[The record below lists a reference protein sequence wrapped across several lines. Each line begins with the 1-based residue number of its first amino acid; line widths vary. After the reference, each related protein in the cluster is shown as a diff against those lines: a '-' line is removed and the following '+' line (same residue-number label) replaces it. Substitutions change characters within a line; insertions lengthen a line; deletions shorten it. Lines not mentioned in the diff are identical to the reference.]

1 MVTVNNYY
9 NNIPVGRDLNNLPNT
24 SSTGTTVGYQYD
36 GLTEE
41 DRFVQKVLR
50 EHYDKM
56 YKENMSHSDPMAYV
70 ISKYCDVTSPNFC
83 SYMTEDQRSIAYR
96 TEKRMLQ
103 SGGKPVGG
111 FARYDYALRNY
122 KDVYTGGSRSVGY
135 VRNTDREKQ
144 HARSVVNQQISNLF
158 SKNGISLSK
167 QADLTFS
174 IDPYTYQLTVSGN
187 TDRDTLSQIEKLL
200 NEGDNAKN
208 IWTHAWICMHDSD
221 NEIVNSQANM
231 TKANQYSL
239 WHEVYETTGHDVRN
253 ATYKN
258 GTFIAEDGTDL
269 LALFKEKY
277 YSDDHSDWTYY
288 NSDYYYQCNDTNA
301 ALRESAWK
309 MTEKWE
315 LGGIDCD
322 EIEANSSLTLDG
334 GFDFNSIWNSDFRN
348 QAGRSSLAKESTIP
362 PENFKM
368 FFKEQVTSFTED
380 NKFNGNLKITIGENK
395 FDLKVPFQTLR
406 TGSEGEICNVWD
418 LMEDYYSDTKDNSKV
433 KNFLSNMSVF
443 TRWYSYETGINDRFG
458 DY

>member
-1 MVTVNNYY
+1 MVTVNNSDYY
-9 NNIPVGRDLNNLPNT
+9 NNIPAGRDLNKLPNN
-24 SSTGTTVGYQYD
+24 SSAGTTVGYQYD

-144 HARSVVNQQISNLF
+144 HARSVVNQQISNLL
-158 SKNGISLSK
+158 SKNGISISK
-167 QADLTFS
+167 QADLVFS

-187 TDRDTLSQIEKLL
+187 ADRDTLSQIEKLL

-208 IWTHAWICMHDSD
+208 IWTHAWICMHDAD

-239 WHEVYETTGHDVRN
+239 WHEVYETTGYDARN
-253 ATYKN
+253 ATYKMV
-258 GTFIAEDGTDL
+258 L
-269 LALFKEKY
+269 LLQRMVQIY
-277 YSDDHSDWTYY
+277 LH
-288 NSDYYYQCNDTNA
+288 C
-301 ALRESAWK
+301 LRK
-309 MTEKWE
+309 
-315 LGGIDCD
+315 
-322 EIEANSSLTLDG
+322 
-334 GFDFNSIWNSDFRN
+334 
-348 QAGRSSLAKESTIP
+348 
-362 PENFKM
+362 
-368 FFKEQVTSFTED
+368 
-380 NKFNGNLKITIGENK
+380 NLKMVQGMNFI
-395 FDLKVPFQTLR
+395 LR
-406 TGSEGEICNVWD
+406 DG
-418 LMEDYYSDTKDNSKV
+418 
-433 KNFLSNMSVF
+433 
-443 TRWYSYETGINDRFG
+443 
-458 DY
+458 